1 MLITNRIRADQIIS
15 LIALGLVILLYRSL
29 ENLDQTVPALADWQ
43 FQREKLVYSTQMM
56 PIPLWRTP
64 QATDSANSLIQADIT
79 VETPESPEAMLA
91 SLTATSAAIIDL
103 DSSAILLAK
112 NGTEKLLPASTTK
125 LMTAIIARE
134 LFQLDEVVTVTEPP
148 MVNGAAVI
156 FHQGEQ
162 LTMDSL
168 IQALLIQS
176 GNDAAL
182 IIAKHHPAGE
192 TGFVR
197 DMNLKAQ
204 TLNLTNTHFQNA
216 IGFDHPEH
224 YSTAIDLALLSRE
237 AMKDEVI
244 RAIVRQPRTLI
255 TDITGTRQHFLYS
268 THLLL
273 SQDPT
278 VVGIKTGTTEGAG
291 EVLITQVEREGR
303 RILVVVMGSS
313 DRYLDTKKLIEW
325 TYSHYQWLKFED
337 FN

>member
-1 MLITNRIRADQIIS
+1 MLITNRIRTDQIIS

-29 ENLDQTVPALADWQ
+29 EDVGRTTSVLADWQ
-43 FQREKLVYSTQMM
+43 LQREKLVYSTQMM
-56 PIPLWRTP
+56 PVPLWHPP
-64 QATDSANSLIQADIT
+64 QATDFA
-79 VETPESPEAMLA
+79 SPLTQEAMLA
-91 SLTATSAAIIDL
+91 NLTATSAAVIDL
-103 DSSAILLAK
+103 DSSTILLAK
-112 NGTEKLLPASTTK
+112 NGTEKLLPASTSK

-134 LFQLDEVVTVTEPP
+134 LFQLDEVVTVNEPP
-148 MVNGAAVI
+148 AVNGAAI
-156 FHQGEQ
+156 TFHQGEQ

-182 IIAKHHPAGE
+182 IIANHHPKGE
-192 TGFVR
+192 AGFVR
-197 DMNLKAQ
+197 EMNLKAQ
-204 TLNLTNTHFQNA
+204 ALNMTNTHFQNV

-255 TDITGTRQHFLYS
+255 TDITGMRQHFLYS
-268 THLLL
+268 TNLLL
-273 SQDPT
+273 AQDPT

-303 RILVVVMGSS
+303 RILIVVMGSA
-313 DRYLDTKKLIEW
+313 DRYLDTKELIEW
-325 TYSHYQWLKFED
+325 TYSHYQWVEFED
-337 FN
+337 LN